1 MTTDYRQFINRDLPL
16 VERGCTSK
24 ISFESRREAKN
35 VSRRGGG
42 DGRLRPYHCA
52 HCESWHLGHP
62 RQRHR
67 SPGVVVPFGHRVKE
81 ELPCAMAPAI

>member
-24 ISFESRREAKN
+24 ISFESRREAKS
-35 VSRRGGG
+35 VSRRGG
-42 DGRLRPYHCA
+42 DGRLRPYHCGN
-52 HCESWHLGHP
+52 CESWHLGHA

-67 SPGVVVPFGHRVKE
+67 LPDVVVPIGNRVKE
-81 ELPCAMAPAI
+81 GLSCATAPAI